1 MNLNVIRNCW
11 ACRGLAAAGQF
22 SGLAIAQESNDL
34 VGLINAFRSEPQSC
48 QGKRIEAAGPLAP
61 DAALARV
68 EPGASSD
75 LLEALKKQG
84 YQAAR
89 VEAIQV
95 SGPADA
101 AATMKLV
108 RERYCRQLLSQQH
121 AQIGVSRTGVVWQVL
136 LARPVVS
143 PDLGKW
149 GQAGREILRLTNSA
163 RAQAR
168 TCGGRRFS
176 AAPPLGWRPDLGAA
190 ALAHSRDMANRN
202 YFRHRGKGGSD
213 VGDRAGDQGY
223 RWRRVGENIAAGQG
237 SAEQAVSAWLSSPP
251 HCANMMQPEFAD
263 MGAAYAV
270 NPNSD
275 STIYWTQVFGAR

>member
-1 MNLNVIRNCW
+1 MNLNVMRNCLTR
-11 ACRGLAAAGQF
+11 CGLAAAGLF
-22 SGLAIAQESNDL
+22 TSIASGQESSEL

-48 QGKRIEAAGPLAP
+48 QGERIDAVGPLAP

-68 EPGASSD
+68 KPGAGGN
-75 LLEALKKQG
+75 LLEALKEQG
-84 YQAAR
+84 YRAAR
-89 VEAIQV
+89 VEAIRL

-101 AATMKLV
+101 AAAMKLV
-108 RERYCRQLLSQQH
+108 RERYCRQLLSQQY
-121 AQIGVSRTGVVWQVL
+121 AQIGVSRTGAAWQIL

-143 PDLGKW
+143 ADLGEW

-176 AAPPLGWRPDLGAA
+176 AAPPLAWIPSLGAA
-190 ALAHSRDMANRN
+190 ALAHSRDMASRN
-202 YFRHRGKGGSD
+202 YFRHRGKDGRD
-213 VGDRAGDQGY
+213 VGDRAKDQGY
-223 RWRRVGENIAAGQG
+223 RWRRIGENIAAGQG
-237 SAEQAVSAWLSSPP
+237 SAQQAVSAWLSSPP
-251 HCANMMQPEFAD
+251 HCANLMTPEFAH

>member
-1 MNLNVIRNCW
+1 MNLNAMRNCLIR
-11 ACRGLAAAGQF
+11 CGLAAAGLF
-22 SGLAIAQESNDL
+22 TSIASGQESSEL

-48 QGKRIEAAGPLAP
+48 QGERIDAVGPLAP

-68 EPGASSD
+68 KPGAGGN
-75 LLEALKKQG
+75 LLEALKEQG
-84 YQAAR
+84 YRAAR
-89 VEAIQV
+89 VEAIRL

-101 AATMKLV
+101 AAAMKLV
-108 RERYCRQLLSQQH
+108 REPYCRQLLSQQY
-121 AQIGVSRTGVVWQVL
+121 AQIGVSRTGAAWQIL

-143 PDLGKW
+143 ADLGEW

-176 AAPPLGWRPDLGAA
+176 AAPPLAWIPSLGAA
-190 ALAHSRDMANRN
+190 ALAHSRDMASRN
-202 YFRHRGKGGSD
+202 YFRHRGKDGSD
-213 VGDRAGDQGY
+213 VGDRAKDQGY

-237 SAEQAVSAWLSSPP
+237 SAEQTVSAWLSSPP
-251 HCANMMQPEFAD
+251 HCANLMAPEFAD

-275 STIYWTQVFGAR
+275 GTIYWTQVFGAR

>member
-1 MNLNVIRNCW
+1 MNLNVMRHCW
-11 ACRGLAAAGQF
+11 ACCGLAAAGLF

-68 EPGASSD
+68 EPGVGGD
-75 LLEALKKQG
+75 LLEAVKKQG

-101 AATMKLV
+101 AATMKLI
-108 RERYCRQLLSQQH
+108 RERYCRQLLSQQY
-121 AQIGVSRTGVVWQVL
+121 AQIGVSRTGVVWQIL

-143 PDLGKW
+143 PDLGEW

-168 TCGGRRFS
+168 TCGDRRFS
-176 AAPPLGWRPDLGAA
+176 AAPALGWRQDLGAA

-237 SAEQAVSAWLSSPP
+237 SAEKAVSAWLSSPP
-251 HCANMMQPEFAD
+251 HCANMMQPKFAD

>member
-1 MNLNVIRNCW
+1 MNPNVMRDRWIRC
-11 ACRGLAAAGQF
+11 GLAAAGLVT
-22 SGLAIAQESNDL
+22 GVAHGQERSDL

-48 QGKRIEAAGPLAP
+48 QGERIDAVGPLAP

-68 EPGASSD
+68 KPGAGGN
-75 LLEALKKQG
+75 LLQAVKEQG

-89 VEAIQV
+89 IEAIGI

-101 AATMKLV
+101 TAAMKLIS
-108 RERYCRQLLSQQH
+108 ERYCRQLLGQQY
-121 AQIGVSRTGVVWQVL
+121 AQIGVSRTGVAWQIL
-136 LARPVVS
+136 LAQPVVS
-143 PDLGKW
+143 ADLGEW
-149 GQAGREILRLTNSA
+149 GQAGREILRLTNHA

-168 TCGGRRFS
+168 TCGDRRFS
-176 AAPPLGWRPDLGAA
+176 AAPPLAWIPDLGAA

-202 YFRHRGKGGSD
+202 YFRHRGKDGND
-213 VGDRAGDQGY
+213 VGDRARGQGY
-223 RWRRVGENIAAGQG
+223 QWRQVGENIAAGQG
-237 SAEQAVSAWLSSPP
+237 TAEQAVSAWLSSPP
-251 HCANMMQPEFAD
+251 HCANLMKPEFVD

>member
-1 MNLNVIRNCW
+1 MNLNIMRNRWTRC
-11 ACRGLAAAGQF
+11 GLAAVGLFTGIA
-22 SGLAIAQESNDL
+22 SGQESSEL

-48 QGKRIEAAGPLAP
+48 QGERIDAVGPLAP

-68 EPGASSD
+68 KPGAVGN
-75 LLEALKKQG
+75 LLEALKEQG

-89 VEAIQV
+89 VEAIRV
-95 SGPADA
+95 SGPIDA
-101 AATMKLV
+101 AAVMQQV
-108 RERYCRQLLSQQH
+108 RQRYCRQLLSQQY
-121 AQIGVSRTGVVWQVL
+121 AQIGVSRTGVAWQIL

-143 PDLGKW
+143 AGLAEW

-168 TCGGRRFS
+168 TCGDRRFS
-176 AAPPLGWRPDLGAA
+176 AAPPLTWIPDLGAA
-190 ALAHSRDMANRN
+190 ARAHSQDMANRN
-202 YFRHRGKGGSD
+202 YFRHRGDDGSE
-213 VGDRAGDQGY
+213 VGDRASDQGY
-223 RWRRVGENIAAGQG
+223 RWRQVGENIAAGQG
-237 SAEQAVSAWLSSPP
+237 SAEQAVLAWLSSPP
-251 HCANMMQPEFAD
+251 HCANIMKPEYAH